1 MEPPAPPASPP
12 PPPDRPWHTRDPA
25 PAVAAPTALP
35 LVISKRLLWVNGA
48 AYPLENI
55 VRVYTFV
62 LRPRKAEAVRVF
74 VKRVVLTLLVALG
87 IGLFTAL
94 ARGFGPGQEEP
105 SAFVGF
111 LLQISILGVLGALI
125 WSLVDML
132 AVVTASAHD
141 VLAIETNGRSTAMV
155 SGELRYLNE
164 LVVRIASAIDKPDAE
179 LTVTVGA
186 LTISNPSNYYF
197 GDAVNIYGGDGHTG
211 VSK

>member
-1 MEPPAPPASPP
+1 MGTPAPPPTPP
-12 PPPDRPWHTRDPA
+12 PPPSHPPHSGI
-25 PAVAAPTALP
+25 AAPTALP
-35 LVISKRLLWVNGA
+35 LVISKRLLWVGGA

-62 LRPRKAEAVRVF
+62 LRPRKADAVRLF
-74 VKRVVLTLLVALG
+74 VKRVVLTLLVALA
-87 IGLFTAL
+87 IGLVAFLGQVFARGEGPGGFTA
-94 ARGFGPGQEEP
+94 
-105 SAFVGF
+105 F
-111 LLQISILGVLGALI
+111 LSQISFLGVIGALI
-125 WSLVDML
+125 WFTVDML

-155 SGELRYLNE
+155 SGDRRYLNE
-164 LVVRIASAIDKPDAE
+164 LVGRIASAIDEPDAE

-197 GDAVNIYGGDGHTG
+197 GDAVNIYGGSGNTG

>member
-1 MEPPAPPASPP
+1 MGTPPPPASPP
-12 PPPDRPWHTRDPA
+12 PPPDRPWQTRDAA
-25 PAVAAPTALP
+25 PTVAAPTALP

-62 LRPRKAEAVRVF
+62 LRPRKVEAVRVF
-74 VKRVVLTLLVALG
+74 VKRVALTLLVALG
-87 IGLFTAL
+87 ISLFAFL
-94 ARGFGPGQEEP
+94 ANGFSSGREP
-105 SAFVGF
+105 SAFAGF
-111 LLQISILGVLGALI
+111 LLQISFLGVLGALI
-125 WSLVDML
+125 WALVDML

-155 SGELRYLNE
+155 SGEPRYLNE

>member
-1 MEPPAPPASPP
+1 MGTPAPPPTPP
-12 PPPDRPWHTRDPA
+12 PPPSHPPHSGI
-25 PAVAAPTALP
+25 AASAALP
-35 LVISKRLLWVNGA
+35 LVISKRLLWVSGA

-62 LRPRKAEAVRVF
+62 LRPRKADAVRVF
-74 VKRVVLTLLVALG
+74 VKRVVLTLLAALA
-87 IGLFTAL
+87 IGLVAFLGQVFARGEGPGGFTA
-94 ARGFGPGQEEP
+94 
-105 SAFVGF
+105 F
-111 LLQISILGVLGALI
+111 LYQISILGVIGALI
-125 WSLVDML
+125 WFTVDML

-155 SGELRYLNE
+155 SGDRRYLNE
-164 LVVRIASAIDKPDAE
+164 LVVRIASAIDEPDAE

-197 GDAVNIYGGDGHTG
+197 GDAVNIYGGSGNTG

>member
-1 MEPPAPPASPP
+1 MGTPGPPTTPP
-12 PPPDRPWHTRDPA
+12 PPPSHPPRSGI
-25 PAVAAPTALP
+25 VAPTSLP
-35 LVISKRLLWVNGA
+35 LVISKRLLWVSGA

-87 IGLFTAL
+87 IGLFAAL
-94 ARGFGPGQEEP
+94 AKGFSSGQEP
-105 SAFVGF
+105 SAFADF
-111 LLQISILGVLGALI
+111 LLQTSFLGVLGALI
-125 WSLVDML
+125 WALVDML
-132 AVVTASAHD
+132 TVVTASSHD

-155 SGELRYLNE
+155 SGERRYLNE
-164 LVVRIASAIDKPDAE
+164 LVVRIASAIDEPDAE
-179 LTVTVGA
+179 LTVSVGA

>member
-1 MEPPAPPASPP
+1 MGTPESPATPP
-12 PPPDRPWHTRDPA
+12 PPSHPPRSGVVGPA
-25 PAVAAPTALP
+25 ALP
-35 LVISKRLLWVNGA
+35 LVISKRLLWVSGA

-62 LRPRKAEAVRVF
+62 LRPRKAEAFRVF

-87 IGLFTAL
+87 IGLFAFL
-94 ARGFGPGQEEP
+94 ANGFSSGREP

-111 LLQISILGVLGALI
+111 LYQISFLGVIGALI
-125 WSLVDML
+125 WALVDML

-155 SGELRYLNE
+155 SGDRRYLNE
-164 LVVRIASAIDKPDAE
+164 LVGRIASAIDEPDAE

-197 GDAVNIYGGDGHTG
+197 GDAVNIYGGSGNTG